1 MSKKTLMLNV
11 DHHDLAL
18 VASAK
23 GEELYD
29 EERIKKLMEDC
40 AKNDVDTV
48 FWRTSVCGKVAYP
61 SKVMTVFDGDFRP
74 YVGRAL
80 PEILKK
86 CDVMEVATRYAHRSG
101 LRIFAW
107 ITLIDSYNVDKQD
120 NFFLQHP
127 EFLMMSRKKHKG
139 LFNHAFRGVPCYSCP
154 ETREYRLAETKELAS
169 YAVDGILYELGG
181 PHDSQIKRIDDP
193 QEENC
198 FGYNEPIV
206 AEYKR
211 RYGVDILKEDFD
223 VDKWAK
229 LLAEGLTLFLK
240 MTREELN
247 SKGKEM
253 YVSTPLAKYLGNSQM
268 IHKVKVYNDWK
279 GWVEKKIV
287 DALVF
292 RGHCYSIE
300 NPEVVDEI
308 EKETVNI
315 RERGCKVMAWYT
327 LFNPEATQETMRRIV
342 EKIRDSSLD
351 GATFHEAANIY
362 YGARQVPTPISTKE
376 YWRLLRGLN
385 S

>member
-1 MSKKTLMLNV
+1 MSDRKKLIFNV
-11 DHHDLAL
+11 DYHGL
-18 VASAK
+18 VLRASIK
-23 GEELYD
+23 GEGLYD
-29 EERIKKLMEDC
+29 EERIRKLMEDC
-40 AKNDVDTV
+40 AENGVDTV
-48 FWRTSVCGKVAYP
+48 FWRTSACGVVMYQ
-61 SKVMTVFDGDFRP
+61 SKVMTVYHGEFRP
-74 YVGRAL
+74 YHGRAL
-80 PEILKK
+80 AEILKRF
-86 CDVMEVATRYAHRSG
+86 DPLEVAVKYAHQYG
-101 LRIFAW
+101 LKIFAW

-120 NFFLQHP
+120 NFFLEHS

-139 LFNHAFRGVPCYSCP
+139 FKHVFRGVPCYSCP

-181 PHDSQIKRIDDP
+181 PHDCQVKRVDDP

-211 RYGVDILKEDFD
+211 LYGVDILKEDFD
-223 VDKWAK
+223 VDKWGR
-229 LLAEGLTLFLK
+229 LLGEHFTLFLK
-240 MTREELN
+240 MARHELN

-268 IHKVKVYNDWK
+268 IHKVKIYNDWK

-292 RGHCYSIE
+292 RGHCYTIE

-308 EKETVNI
+308 EKETVNV
-315 RERGCKVMAWYT
+315 RERGCKIFAWYT
-327 LFNPEATQETMRRIV
+327 MWEKQATEEHTRRIV

-351 GATFHEAANIY
+351 GATFHEACTLY
-362 YGARQVPTPISTKE
+362 YKTHPWVPETGLGWHNLK
-376 YWRLLRGLN
+376 LLK